1 MQGDTN
7 IYFKQF
13 TFLKKKDFVK
23 IIHIIFLKIYLF
35 LNLVLLRLNNHTRP
49 PFYVIFCCLIRSKV
63 KYLLNGPNKD
73 TYCYGWY
80 SLWCRKYKNILQ
92 FNTILTNLFLVTAVA
107 QFTAKMSNSERA
119 IYFLWLKSCSVNKLK
134 SDMLF
139 TCKNVMFSYF
149 TWKKIFTPGNDGGGR
164 GVGWCPTAPPFFY
177 GPDRLSV
184 LKRN

>member
-1 MQGDTN
+1 M
-7 IYFKQF
+7 
-13 TFLKKKDFVK
+13 KKKDFVK

-35 LNLVLLRLNNHTRP
+35 LNLVLLRLNNQTRP

-80 SLWCRKYKNILQ
+80 SFWCRKYENILQ

-119 IYFLWLKSCSVNKLK
+119 IYFLWLKSCSVNKLTCYSWHVK

-149 TWKKIFTPGNDGGGR
+149 TWKKVFTPGNDGAGA
-164 GVGWCPTAPPFFY
+164 GWADAPLLPPFSTALI
-177 GPDRLSV
+177 D
-184 LKRN
+184 